1 MVLETNLEDKKNKN
15 EFESLLNEDF
25 KKRDLKEGSI
35 VKATISEIGKKY
47 VFVDLKAKSEGIIPI
62 QEFQIA
68 KEADKLKVGLSISV
82 YLERIESFR
91 TGEIVVSREKARRY
105 SSWKKMEAAFKEQR
119 EVDGV
124 IVNRCKGGFVVNIDS
139 CLCFLP
145 GSQIDAKPLKNFD
158 HLMNTPLKFLCVK
171 LDDVRGNIV
180 VSRRAVLEKSR
191 NESLDKLLTKFKEGS
206 IVEGQV
212 KAILDWGAFL
222 DLNGVDAL
230 LHVTDMA
237 YSRVKKPGDLL
248 SIGQTIS
255 VKIIKI
261 DFQTRRI
268 SCGIKQMHSDPY
280 ENLEKKYK
288 VGEIYEGV
296 VQKVVEYGAFVKL
309 EEGLEGLVHQSELSW
324 TKKNVHPSKLLSS
337 SQKIKTKIIEIDS
350 EKRRISLSYKQ
361 TLENPWNNFIKKY
374 SVGSTVNATVKS
386 ISDFALFVSIED
398 TEFTGMIHYKDISWK
413 ESEESLKKFQ
423 KRSVVKAKILE
434 IEREKEIVEEEELNG
449 NEKGLSSNTFNQID
463 DVLFEIDKFKNI
475 KFLNTAATKKF
486 GKKLQGKHIA
496 TVLRVPEILQNI
508 DVVLSTKKNKKIDIE
523 LNNPTFQFFSSY
535 IILNNQN
542 SVVIFLKDLTEIIKT
557 QRLRSDFVANVSHEL
572 RTPLQSIKLG
582 LETINKGHA
591 SNDFESQK
599 KFLPILFQQTVRMEN
614 IVRDLLSLSKIELQE
629 HIRPEK
635 KVDIKKI
642 ISSVI
647 EMNNEILKKNEIQA
661 ELKAPDNE
669 YEILGDQDR
678 LTEVFSN
685 LIDNAAK
692 YSKKGKKIFVNV
704 ENNEEFVIVSIKD
717 QGIGIPKE
725 YIHRVTE
732 RFFRVNPSKSK
743 DVGGTGLGLAIVKH
757 IINQHRAD
765 MDIKS
770 EEGVGTEF
778 ILKFPAI

>member
-68 KEADKLKVGLSISV
+68 KEADKLKVGSSISV

-91 TGEIVVSREKARRY
+91 TGEIVVSREKARRMT
-105 SSWKKMEAAFKEQR
+105 SWKKMEAAFKEQR

-124 IVNRCKGGFVVNIDS
+124 ITNRCKGGFVVNIDS

-230 LHVTDMA
+230 LHVTDMS

-261 DFQTRRI
+261 DHETRRI

-296 VQKVVEYGAFVKL
+296 VTKVVDYGAFVRL

-350 EKRRISLSYKQ
+350 EKRRISLSYRQ

-434 IEREKEIVEEEELNG
+434 IEREKEKIKLG
-449 NEKGLSSNTFNQID
+449 IRQLQKDPFDYFN
-463 DVLFEIDKFKNI
+463 N
-475 KFLNTAATKKF
+475 
-486 GKKLQGKHIA
+486 
-496 TVLRVPEILQNI
+496 
-508 DVVLSTKKNKKIDIE
+508 KKNKEIITVTVKEVLKNGIKVSPGNEENLLITIKKSHLAKKIEDCRPEIFTPGNKID
-523 LNNPTFQFFSSY
+523 SM
-535 IILNNQN
+535 IIDLD
-542 SVVIFLKDLTEIIKT
+542 KDSRK
-557 QRLRSDFVANVSHEL
+557 VSL
-572 RTPLQSIKLG
+572 SIKELEEYNEKIAIEKYGKDGSSSGQVLG
-582 LETINKGHA
+582 
-591 SNDFESQK
+591 D
-599 KFLPILFQQTVRMEN
+599 
-614 IVRDLLSLSKIELQE
+614 
-629 HIRPEK
+629 
-635 KVDIKKI
+635 
-642 ISSVI
+642 
-647 EMNNEILKKNEIQA
+647 
-661 ELKAPDNE
+661 
-669 YEILGDQDR
+669 ILGK
-678 LTEVFSN
+678 VFKSN
-685 LIDNAAK
+685 K
-692 YSKKGKKIFVNV
+692 TKKDKKT
-704 ENNEEFVIVSIKD
+704 K
-717 QGIGIPKE
+717 K
-725 YIHRVTE
+725 
-732 RFFRVNPSKSK
+732 
-743 DVGGTGLGLAIVKH
+743 
-757 IINQHRAD
+757 
-765 MDIKS
+765 
-770 EEGVGTEF
+770 
-778 ILKFPAI
+778 